1 MDSKRKVI
9 AGVTGLAVLAGAGGV
24 YAASN
29 DGADKEGKAFSNDVA
44 KRLDV
49 TPEKLDG
56 AVQGAFQ
63 DRLDA
68 AVKAGKLTQKQ
79 ADEIAKRVKE
89 DGGVHIGGPGFGPG
103 GPGGPG
109 ERGEMHFR
117 GPGGPGDGGP
127 FGEAF
132 DAAAKYLGLSKDEL
146 RKQVEPGKKSLA
158 DVAKDKNKD
167 VAGLKSAMKD
177 AIKAKL
183 DKAVKDE
190 DLTQKQEDA
199 MLKDLDSHIDDIVA
213 GKRPPHPKFRMHFE
227 GPGGPPTTAP
237 APPNGG
243 SFEGGVPGPPPPAA

>member
-1 MDSKRKVI
+1 MDSKRKVV
-9 AGVTGLAVLAGAGGV
+9 AGLTGIAVLAGAGGV

-29 DGADKEGKAFSNDVA
+29 DGADKDSKAFSNDVA

-49 TPEKLDG
+49 SPEKLDS

-79 ADEIAKRVKE
+79 ADEIAKRAKE
-89 DGGVHIGGPGFGPG
+89 NGGVHIGGPGFGPG

-109 ERGEMHFR
+109 GRGEMHFR
-117 GPGGPGDGGP
+117 GGPGGPGDDGP
-127 FGEAF
+127 FGAAF
-132 DAAAKYLGLSKDEL
+132 DAAAKYLGLTKDEL
-146 RKQVEPGKKSLA
+146 RKKVEPGKTSLA
-158 DVAKDKNKD
+158 DVAKAQNKD
-167 VAGLKSAMKD
+167 VAGLKSAIKD

-199 MLKDLDSHIDDIVA
+199 MLKDLDSHIDDLVA
-213 GKRPPHPKFRMHFE
+213 GKRPPHPKFRHFD
-227 GPGGPPTTAP
+227 GKGAPGGPPP
-237 APPNGG
+237 IGG
-243 SFEGGVPGPPPPAA
+243 SLEGPPPVPGPPPAA